1 MEVNEKILTEQEIQF
16 ILKVLSQISI
26 SPASNDALG
35 IVQLVQ
41 SIQSKLSE

>member
-1 MEVNEKILTEQEIQF
+1 MEITEKLLTEQEIQF

-41 SIQSKLSE
+41 SIQSKLSA